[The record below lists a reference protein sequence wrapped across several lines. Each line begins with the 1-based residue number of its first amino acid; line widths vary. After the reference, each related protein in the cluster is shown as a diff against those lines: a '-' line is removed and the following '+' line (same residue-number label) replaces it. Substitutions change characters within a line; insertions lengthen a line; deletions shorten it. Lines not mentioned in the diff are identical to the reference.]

1 MKKPLILITND
12 DGIDSKGIRFLV
24 SVMKNFGEVV
34 VVAPASPQS
43 GMGHA
48 ITVGDKLRLVKSD
61 LFGSIDS
68 YKCSGT
74 PADCVKIA
82 KHHLLKDRNIDL
94 ITSGINHGSNSS
106 ISVLYSG
113 TMSAAIEGAIENTA
127 SIGFS
132 LCDYDPNA
140 SLSHTEPYIN
150 KIINNTLNNGLP
162 KSIALNVNFPSKSN
176 NKIKGIKVC
185 KQANAY
191 WEEIFDKRLDPYG
204 REYYWMVGNF
214 VNHDKTRDNDELAI
228 TENFVSIVPCKF
240 DLTSKTGIEYLKSNW
255 DI

>member
-34 VVAPASPQS
+34 VVAPDSPQS

-140 SLSHTEPYIN
+140 SLSHTEPYIS

-162 KSIALNVNFPSKSN
+162 KSIALISRKLSKQGEFHFFNLIIILPSQMDSM
-176 NKIKGIKVC
+176 
-185 KQANAY
+185 
-191 WEEIFDKRLDPYG
+191 EYG
-204 REYYWMVGNF
+204 
-214 VNHDKTRDNDELAI
+214 
-228 TENFVSIVPCKF
+228 
-240 DLTSKTGIEYLKSNW
+240 
-255 DI
+255 